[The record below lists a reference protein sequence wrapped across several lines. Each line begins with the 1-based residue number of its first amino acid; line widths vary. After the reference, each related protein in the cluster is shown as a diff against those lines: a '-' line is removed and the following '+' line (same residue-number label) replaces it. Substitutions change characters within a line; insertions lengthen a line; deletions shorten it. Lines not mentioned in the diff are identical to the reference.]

1 VALLTSGVSADYTG
15 TSTSATVAVTA
26 GAGNRKLIV
35 GFAMEAAV
43 DVTALTFNGQDLV
56 ALGLLVELT
65 DISTDGVSRCLMF
78 EQFDAGLPA
87 SGDTALSATFSAAA
101 TGGGR
106 MFYWLVDG
114 VRQDQIAEGASGQL
128 ANGGT
133 SVATFQTDETFASG
147 EDDRAL
153 CAVAYRNDAATS
165 ILLTTPS
172 GASNIDAAGFTVAGG
187 GRVNGSHKVGS
198 MGTGT
203 VQPQWTT
210 QATAASRR
218 TGAAV
223 MLNPAASIN
232 TGSGASDLGGLEA
245 AGSGTKTVTGSGA
258 SALGG
263 LAASGSG
270 GTALTSASGAS
281 ALGGLAAAGAGT
293 LTLSAAG
300 AAPLGGLAAS
310 GAAGLILGASGAVA
324 LGGLA
329 AAGSGS
335 NLDEVEEPDI
345 TGSGASALGGLIAA
359 GLGGKTS
366 TASGGVGLGGLLA
379 AGEANFFAIVRPGS
393 SVAAHVAG
401 AGVSA
406 DNALSSVSAAE
417 AGAKVSVS
425 RAI

>member
-223 MLNPAASIN
+223 VLNPAASIN

-245 AGSGTKTVTGSGA
+245 AGSGTNTVTGSGA

-281 ALGGLAAAGAGT
+281 ALGGLAALHDDVIDAHGDEVDADRVKLCGFDGDLQLGSDAVIGGDKDGVGKAGRLEVEQPAETADFAVGAGPARRAHHR
-293 LTLSAAG
+293 LDF
-300 AAPLGGLAAS
+300 
-310 GAAGLILGASGAVA
+310 
-324 LGGLA
+324 
-329 AAGSGS
+329 
-335 NLDEVEEPDI
+335 LDEQI
-345 TGSGASALGGLIAA
+345 
-359 GLGGKTS
+359 
-366 TASGGVGLGGLLA
+366 
-379 AGEANFFAIVRPGS
+379 
-393 SVAAHVAG
+393 
-401 AGVSA
+401 AGVYVDASLGIGETVVRLA
-406 DNALSSVSAAE
+406 HAWSW
-417 AGAKVSVS
+417 
-425 RAI
+425 